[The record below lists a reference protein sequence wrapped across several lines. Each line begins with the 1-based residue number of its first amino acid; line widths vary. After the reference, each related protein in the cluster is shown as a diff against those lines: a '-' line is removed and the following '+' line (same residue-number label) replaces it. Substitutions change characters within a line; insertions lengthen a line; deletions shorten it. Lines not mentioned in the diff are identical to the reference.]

1 MGIFDSIKNAFGKG
15 EAQPDVTVPPS
26 QLLREAGIDPGGLK
40 FSFGN
45 RSIAVSG
52 DIADESARQPILD
65 VLSGIEGID
74 SVQDNLSVAR
84 VPKEPPADVSSEEPI
99 APDSIA
105 SEHGAAAP
113 PRAETAQPDA
123 EPAPAGE
130 GGERTYTVVSG
141 DTLWRIAEREYGKGS
156 EYMKI
161 FEANTDILEHPDR
174 IFPGQKLRIPEL

>member
-15 EAQPDVTVPPS
+15 EAEPDVTVPPS
-26 QLLREAGIDPGGLK
+26 QLLRDAGIDPSGLK

-52 DIADESARQPILD
+52 QIADESRRQPILD

-74 SVQDNLSVAR
+74 NVQDDLVVA
-84 VPKEPPADVSSEEPI
+84 PAPAETPSDVSSEEPI

-105 SEHGAAAP
+105 SEHGAAEP
-113 PRAETAQPDA
+113 PRVETSEPES
-123 EPAPAGE
+123 EPAPSGD

-161 FEANTDILEHPDR
+161 FEANTDVLEHPDR